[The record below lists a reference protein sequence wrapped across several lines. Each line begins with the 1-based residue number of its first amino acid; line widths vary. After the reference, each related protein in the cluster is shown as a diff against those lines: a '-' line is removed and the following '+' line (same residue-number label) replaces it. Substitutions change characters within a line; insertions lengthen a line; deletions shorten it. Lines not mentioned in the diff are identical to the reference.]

1 MKNACAK
8 LGARFFSSLP
18 APILC
23 YFSFLALHEEHRQ
36 FYSPHLGRPLDMLV
50 YGNWGYPVVVIPT
63 SMGRHYE
70 ARHFQ
75 LIEAA
80 RPLIE
85 AGRIKLYCIDSIDR
99 YSWYAKE
106 LHPAQ
111 RVQNHIWYDR
121 MLSEEL
127 VPMLQRECSV
137 EKIGIA
143 GCSFGG
149 YQALNFAFRHPEQV
163 AHLFTMGA
171 AYDIR
176 QFLDGYHDDNVYYNN
191 PPEFMPGADSPHFHW
206 MNIILGTAQDDFCF
220 DSTLQMHNILD
231 HKGIRHGFDVHPY
244 GGHDWPVWRDQFP
257 RFLNSI

>member
-1 MKNACAK
+1 
-8 LGARFFSSLP
+8 
-18 APILC
+18 
-23 YFSFLALHEEHRQ
+23 
-36 FYSPHLGRPLDMLV
+36 MLV
-50 YGNWGYPVVVIPT
+50 YGSWGYPVVVMPT

-70 ARHFQ
+70 ARDFQ

-85 AGRIKLYCIDSIDR
+85 AGRVKLYCIDSMDR

-111 RVQNHIWYDR
+111 RVQNHIWYDK

-137 EKIGIA
+137 DKIGVA

-149 YQALNFAFRHPEQV
+149 YQALNFAFRHPNQV

-191 PPEFMPGADSPHFHW
+191 PPEFLPGAESPHFHW

-220 DSTLQMHNILD
+220 DSTLQIHNILN
-231 HKGIRHGFDVHPY
+231 HKGIRHGFDVQPY